1 MAANDEKLQFEAS
14 AYLQTLIGR
23 ELIRTQEAAVV
34 ELVKNAY
41 DSGAHNVTIMI
52 APPTT
57 KRTAS
62 IKITDDGSGMDL
74 KRLQKIFMVAGYS
87 ERDKELD
94 QDRVPTGEKGI
105 GRFASDRLGSR
116 LLVETKTTDQINGT
130 LVDINWELFDDRRK
144 KFNEIKVPY
153 HQRPIPGMDVR
164 DSGTTL
170 TITGL
175 REQWE
180 PGAIERLRQVLSE
193 LLNPYE
199 TPKDFTITLVVEGSE
214 KYTGPI
220 TTQRIED
227 AAFDLRFT
235 VNDQGVLERKMRTQG
250 GKPTVDKAVLPDAKL
265 LAGLTGRFLY
275 FTKRPP
281 KQSVQGRPPGVF
293 IYRDGFHV
301 EPFGSQRADWLGIG
315 EKRAKRAGHAH
326 IVPSRLFGFLSIS
339 RTKHAKLQDTTSHE
353 ALIDNDQA
361 RALVHLLRDEIVD
374 FLDDKIRVAVDAPR
388 WAENRA
394 KAEAALQQARFQ
406 ALNVM
411 SSGVAH
417 ELRQPLQAIRADAG
431 NIDFRLQQLKINDPI
446 IKAAQ
451 QSIDTS
457 IERISQRI
465 QLISELTGNKLD
477 ITQQVNIS
485 DIIQE
490 ECTLLDQRALEQ
502 SVRLIVTLPK
512 TRTAVVSESLVRMV
526 VKNMVDNAIHA
537 LAKVTDGRRRVITVR
552 LVGSKGQHD
561 ITVEDNGMGIPKEI
575 QSTLLRAFATQTTG
589 GMGVGLYICQLLLKS
604 HHGTINFTTTP
615 NVGTVFTATF
625 VDHEEVMPATPNTH
639 S

>member
-1 MAANDEKLQFEAS
+1 MAANDNTKLQFEAS

-34 ELVKNAY
+34 ELVKNSY
-41 DSGAHNVTIMI
+41 DSGARNVTITI

-57 KRTAS
+57 KRPAS
-62 IKITDDGSGMDL
+62 IEITDDGSGMDL
-74 KRLQKIFMVAGYS
+74 ARLKKIFMVAGYS
-87 ERDKELD
+87 ERDQELD

-105 GRFASDRLGSR
+105 GRFASDRLGNK
-116 LLVETKTTDQINGT
+116 LLVQTKTIDQTNGIA
-130 LVDINWELFDDRRK
+130 VDINWKLFDDRKK

-153 HQRPIPGMDVR
+153 YQRPIPGMGKG

-170 TITGL
+170 IITGL

-180 PGAIERLRQVLSE
+180 PKAIERLRQVLSE

-199 TPKDFTITLVVEGSE
+199 TPKNFTITLVVEGSE

-227 AAFDLRFT
+227 PDFDLRFT
-235 VNDQGVLERKMRTQG
+235 VNDQGVLERKMRKQG
-250 GKPTVDKAVLPDAKL
+250 EKDAVDKALFPDAKL

-301 EPFGSQRADWLGIG
+301 EPFGSRKADWLGIG

-339 RTKHAKLQDTTSHE
+339 RTKHAKLQDTTSRE

-361 RALVHLLRDEIVD
+361 RELVHLLGDEIVD
-374 FLDDKIRVAVDAPR
+374 FLEEQIRVAIDAPR

-394 KAEAALQQARFQ
+394 KAELALQQARFQ

-431 NIDFRLQQLKINDPI
+431 NIDYRLQQLKIDDPI
-446 IKAAQ
+446 IKASQ

-457 IERISQRI
+457 IDRISQRI

-477 ITQQVNIS
+477 VKERVNIS
-485 DIIQE
+485 ELIQE
-490 ECTLLDQRALEQ
+490 ECTLLNPRALEQ
-502 SVRLIVTLPK
+502 SIRLNVTLPK
-512 TRTAVVSESLVRMV
+512 THMAVVSEPLVRMV

-537 LAKVTDGRRRVITVR
+537 LSKVIDARKRVITVR
-552 LVGSKGQHD
+552 LAGAKRRHD
-561 ITVEDNGMGIPKEI
+561 ITVEDNGMGVPKEI
-575 QSTLLRAFATQTTG
+575 ESKLLRTFATQTTG

-604 HHGTINFTTTP
+604 HHGEIRFTTTP
-615 NVGTVFTATF
+615 NAGTVFTATF
-625 VDHEEVMPATPNTH
+625 VDQEVTFATPN
-639 S
+639 SGS

>member
-34 ELVKNAY
+34 ELVKNSY
-41 DSGAHNVTIMI
+41 DSGAHNVTITI

-57 KRTAS
+57 KRVAS
-62 IKITDDGSGMDL
+62 IRITDDGSGMDL

-87 ERDKELD
+87 ERGKELD

-105 GRFASDRLGSR
+105 GRFASDRLGNR
-116 LLVETKTTDQINGT
+116 LVVETKTTDQINGII
-130 LVDINWELFDDRRK
+130 VDINWNLFDDRKK

-153 HQRPIPGMDVR
+153 YQRPIPGMDVG
-164 DSGTTL
+164 DSGTAL

-180 PGAIERLRQVLSE
+180 PNAIERLRQVLSE

-199 TPKDFTITLVVEGSE
+199 TPKNFMITLVVEGSE

-227 AAFDLRFT
+227 ADFDLRFT
-235 VNDQGVLERKMRTQG
+235 VNDQGVLERKMRVQG
-250 GKPTVDKAVLPDAKL
+250 EKPTVDKALLPDAKL

-281 KQSVQGRPPGVF
+281 KQTVQGRPPGVF

-301 EPFGSQRADWLGIG
+301 EPFGSQKADWLGIG

-339 RTKHAKLQDTTSHE
+339 RTKHAKLQDTTSRE

-361 RALVHLLRDEIVD
+361 RALVHLLGDEVVD
-374 FLDDKIRVAVDAPR
+374 FLEEKIRIVIDAPR
-388 WAENRA
+388 WAQNRA
-394 KAEAALQQARFQ
+394 KAELALQKARFQ

-417 ELRQPLQAIRADAG
+417 ELRQPLQAIRADAE
-431 NIDFRLQQLKINDPI
+431 NIDFRLQQLVISDPI

-451 QSIDTS
+451 QSIDKS
-457 IERISQRI
+457 IERMSQRI

-477 ITQQVNIS
+477 VTERVNLS
-485 DIIQE
+485 HLIQE
-490 ECTLLDQRALEQ
+490 ECTLIEPRAVDERVALT
-502 SVRLIVTLPK
+502 VVVPK
-512 TRTAVVSESLVRMV
+512 THMAIVSEPLVRMV

-537 LAKVTDGRRRVITVR
+537 LAKVTDGRARKITVR
-552 LVGSKGQHD
+552 LTGERKRHD
-561 ITVEDNGMGIPKEI
+561 ITVEDNGPGIPKEI
-575 QSTLLRAFATQTTG
+575 QDKLLRTFATQTTG
-589 GMGVGLYICQLLLKS
+589 GMGVGLYICQLLLQS
-604 HHGTINFTTTP
+604 HHGAISFRTTP
-615 NVGTVFTATF
+615 NQGSVFAATF
-625 VDHEEVMPATPNTH
+625 VDQEVTTAPPSTDR
-639 S
+639 

>member
-34 ELVKNAY
+34 ELVKNSY
-41 DSGAHNVTIMI
+41 DSGAHNVTITI

-57 KRTAS
+57 RRPAS
-62 IKITDDGSGMDL
+62 IKVTDDGSGMDL
-74 KRLQKIFMVAGYS
+74 QRLKKIFMVAGYS

-105 GRFASDRLGSR
+105 GRFASDRLGSK
-116 LLVETKTTDQINGT
+116 LLVETKTTDQTNGII
-130 LVDINWELFDDRRK
+130 VDINWKLFDDRKK
-144 KFNEIKVPY
+144 KFNEIRVPY
-153 HQRPIPGMDVR
+153 FQRPIPGMDVG

-180 PGAIERLRQVLSE
+180 PKAIERLRQVLSE

-199 TPKDFTITLVVEGSE
+199 TPKNFMITLVVEGSE
-214 KYTGPI
+214 KLTGPI
-220 TTQRIED
+220 TTQRVED
-227 AAFDLRFT
+227 PDFDLRFT
-235 VNDQGVLERKMRTQG
+235 VSDQGVLERKMRTHG
-250 GKPTVDKAVLPDAKL
+250 EKATVDKAVLPDAKL

-301 EPFGSQRADWLGIG
+301 EPFGSQKADWLGIG

-339 RTKHAKLQDTTSHE
+339 RTKHAKLQDTTSRE

-361 RALVHLLRDEIVD
+361 RELVHLLGDQIVD
-374 FLDDKIRVAVDAPR
+374 FLEDQIRVTINAPR

-394 KAEAALQQARFQ
+394 KADIELQKARFE
-406 ALNVM
+406 ALNVI

-417 ELRQPLQAIRADAG
+417 ELRQPLQAIRIDAG
-431 NIDFRLQQLKINDPI
+431 NIETRLRQLEINDHI

-451 QSIDTS
+451 QRIDTS
-457 IERISQRI
+457 IERISGRI

-477 ITQQVNIS
+477 ITERVNIS
-485 DIIQE
+485 EIIQE
-490 ECTLLDQRALEQ
+490 ECAQLEPRALEHN
-502 SVRLIVTLPK
+502 VRVIVTLPK
-512 TRTAVVSESLVRMV
+512 TRMAVVSEPLVRMV
-526 VKNMVDNAIHA
+526 VKIVVENAIHA
-537 LAKVTDGRRRVITVR
+537 LAKLTDGRTRRIDVR
-552 LVGSKGQHD
+552 LTGARGQHD
-561 ITVEDNGMGIPKEI
+561 ITIEDNGPGIPPEI
-575 QSTLLRAFATQTTG
+575 QDKLLKSFATQTTG

-604 HHGTINFTTTP
+604 HHGAISFRTVP
-615 NVGTVFTATF
+615 DDGTVFTATF
-625 VDHEEVMPATPNTH
+625 VDQEVTIAPPSTDR
-639 S
+639 